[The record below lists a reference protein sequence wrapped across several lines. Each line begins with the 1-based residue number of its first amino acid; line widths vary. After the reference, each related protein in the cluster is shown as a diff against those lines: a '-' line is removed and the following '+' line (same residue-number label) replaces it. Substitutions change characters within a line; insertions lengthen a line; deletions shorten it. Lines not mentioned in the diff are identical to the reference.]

1 MAAMFGSRQ
10 YLIQD
15 PKERGHATMK
25 MGQWLELRNNK
36 LIQTV
41 QQKVLRDPEPNRAP
55 VVMLLHW
62 SGVVQS

>member
-25 MGQWLELRNNK
+25 MGQWLELRSNK

-41 QQKVLRDPEPNRAP
+41 QQKVLRDPEPN
-55 VVMLLHW
+55 
-62 SGVVQS
+62 